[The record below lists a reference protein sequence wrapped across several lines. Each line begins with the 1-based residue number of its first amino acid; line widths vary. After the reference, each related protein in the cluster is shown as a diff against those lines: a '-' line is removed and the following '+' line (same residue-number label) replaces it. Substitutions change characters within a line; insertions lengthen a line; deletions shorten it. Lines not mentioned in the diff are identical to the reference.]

1 MNYDAH
7 FLALDQLLSRTQCYW
22 QLVAF
27 DHSYIPWP
35 ELASPLHA
43 LSDDDV
49 AELDRCPNK
58 LQQWLAQYLPD
69 VAQLASL
76 ELLPS
81 LDNQDVVWPFWLE
94 NGIKGRKIAQLK
106 SFVSA
111 VDEQQLPVLE
121 WCAGKGHLGRMLA
134 YSGAPAVQSVELQP
148 HLCEQGKHLA
158 EKYQLNIQFDQ
169 LDVLSKQAAHF
180 VKGQQHGVALHACG
194 ALHQQLMQLSVAKH
208 TQKLTLSPCCY
219 HLIEHNSYPAMS
231 ELAQQSALQLQKS
244 DLKLALQETVTA
256 ADRITQLRQ
265 TEVEWRLAFDS
276 MQQQVC
282 NRDSYLSI
290 PSVSK
295 SMFNGTFSN
304 FCYWAAEK
312 KGITLPDNINFDSY
326 LIKGKRRKQVTDR
339 IELIRH
345 AFRRAIELWL
355 VLDRV
360 LFLQQHGYQ
369 VTLSEFCAKT
379 TTPRNVLIQATKNKN
394 KE

>member
-7 FLALDQLLSRTQCYW
+7 FFALDQLLSRTQCYW

-27 DHSYIPWP
+27 DHSHIPWP
-35 ELASPLHA
+35 ELVSPLQA

-49 AELDRCPNK
+49 AELDSCPHK
-58 LQQWLAQYLPD
+58 LQQWLAQYIPD
-69 VAQLASL
+69 VAQLAPL
-76 ELLPS
+76 EILPS
-81 LDNQDVVWPFWLE
+81 LDNQNVAWPFWLE
-94 NGIKGRKIAQLK
+94 SGIKGRKIAQLK

-111 VDEQQLPVLE
+111 VDEQHLPVLE
-121 WCAGKGHLGRMLA
+121 WCAGKGHLGRMLS
-134 YSGAPAVQSVELQP
+134 YSGAPRVQSVELQS

-158 EKYQLNIQFDQ
+158 QKYQLNIQFDQ
-169 LDVLSKQAAHF
+169 LDVLSKRASHF
-180 VKGQQHGVALHACG
+180 VEQQQHGVALHACG
-194 ALHQQLMQLSVAKH
+194 ALHQQLMQLGVEKQ

-219 HLIEHNSYPAMS
+219 HLIEQDYYTAMS
-231 ELAQQSALQLQKS
+231 ERAKQSALQLQKS

-276 MQQQVC
+276 MQQIVC
-282 NRDSYLSI
+282 DRDTYLSV

-295 SMFNGTFSN
+295 SMFNGTFSD
-304 FCYWAAEK
+304 FCFWAADK
-312 KGITLPDNINFDSY
+312 KGITLPDDIDFDAY
-326 LIKGKRRKQVTDR
+326 LIKGKQRKQVTDR

-379 TTPRNVLIQATKNKN
+379 ITPRNVLIQAIKNKN